1 MVVSP
6 ALSTPPQALFVS
18 YAAVLGG
25 AERILLD
32 QAEALEGP
40 VALACPEGDLAAHA
54 REQDIHV
61 VALRPRRAELRGSV
75 RHRLAAPLRLAAQ
88 SREVRRAVAELQ
100 PRCVIGWSMRGLLA
114 AAGALGGPGSRP
126 PLVVQHNDLL
136 PSPGVARAV
145 RAAAARAERVV
156 CLSQAI
162 ADDLDA
168 GLPVEVVHAGVD
180 LERFSASPLPGGPP
194 EVLVLGAIVGWKR
207 PGLALEAA
215 AIASKELTDLRIRL
229 AGAPLDPAGHELAR
243 TLARRAAEPDLAG
256 RARLGEPADASDA
269 LARSTCLLHCADEEP
284 FGLAMAEALASG
296 RPVAAPRS
304 GGALE
309 ILDHSCG
316 VLYEPGSADAAAA
329 ALVEVT
335 RRAPELAGPARERA
349 ERLFDRRVSQR
360 RFRELV
366 DEVTGGG

>member
-32 QAEALEGP
+32 QAAALEGP
-40 VALACPEGDLAAHA
+40 VALACPEGGLAARA

-61 VALRPRRAELRGSV
+61 VALHPRRPELRGSI
-75 RHRLAAPLRLAAQ
+75 RHRVAAPLRLAAQ
-88 SREVRRAVAELQ
+88 SREIRRAVTELL
-100 PRCVIGWSMRGLLA
+100 PHCVIGWSMRGLLA
-114 AAGALGGPGSRP
+114 AAGALGARGRRT
-126 PLVVQHNDLL
+126 PLVFQHNDLL

-156 CLSQAI
+156 CLSRAV
-162 ADDLDA
+162 ADDLGA
-168 GLPVEVVHAGVD
+168 GLPVEVVHPGVD
-180 LERFSASPLPGGPP
+180 LDRFRPSPLPGGAP
-194 EVLVLGAIVGWKR
+194 EALVLGAIVDWKR

-215 AIASKELTDLRIRL
+215 SIASKELPDLRIRV
-229 AGAPLDPAGHELAR
+229 AGAPLDPAGHDLAR

-256 RARLGEPADASDA
+256 RARLGEAIDASDA
-269 LARSTCLLHCADEEP
+269 LARSTCLLHCADAEP
-284 FGLAMAEALASG
+284 FGLAMTEALASG
-296 RPVAAPRS
+296 RPVAAPRA

-309 ILDHSCG
+309 IVDRTCG
-316 VLYEPGSADAAAA
+316 VLYEPGSAEAAAA
-329 ALVEVT
+329 ALVEVIG
-335 RRAPELAGPARERA
+335 RASEMAGPARDRA
-349 ERLFDRRVSQR
+349 ERLFDRRASQR

-366 DEVTGGG
+366 DEVTAG

>member
-6 ALSTPPQALFVS
+6 ALATPPQALFVS

-32 QAEALEGP
+32 QVAALEGP
-40 VALACPEGDLAAHA
+40 VALACPEGELAARA
-54 REQDIHV
+54 REQGIHV
-61 VALRPRRAELRGSV
+61 LALRPRRAELRGSV

-88 SREVRRAVAELQ
+88 SREVRRAVAQLQ
-100 PRCVIGWSMRGLLA
+100 PRCVIGWSMRGLLG
-114 AAGALGGPGSRP
+114 AAGALAGKGERP
-126 PLVVQHNDLL
+126 PLIFQHNDLL

-145 RAAAARAERVV
+145 RSAAARAERVV
-156 CLSQAI
+156 CLSRAI
-162 ADDLDA
+162 ADDLGS
-168 GLPVEVVHAGVD
+168 GLPVMVVHPGVD
-180 LERFSASPLPGGPP
+180 LERFTPSPLPAGAP
-194 EVLVLGAIVGWKR
+194 EALVLGAIVHWKR

-215 AIASKELTDLRIRL
+215 AIASIKLPELRIRL
-229 AGAPLDPAGHELAR
+229 AGAPLDVAGSELAR

-256 RARLGEPADASDA
+256 RARLGEPIDASDA
-269 LARSTCLLHCADEEP
+269 LARSTCLLHCADAEP

-296 RPVAAPRS
+296 RPVAAPRA

-309 ILDHSCG
+309 IVDHSCG
-316 VLYEPGSADAAAA
+316 VLYEPGSAEAAAA

-366 DEVTGGG
+366 DEVTGPG